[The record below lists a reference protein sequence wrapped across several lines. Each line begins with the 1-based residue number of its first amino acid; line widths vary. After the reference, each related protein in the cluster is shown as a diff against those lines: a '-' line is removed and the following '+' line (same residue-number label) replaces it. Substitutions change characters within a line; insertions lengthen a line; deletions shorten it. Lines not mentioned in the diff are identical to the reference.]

1 MSIKPTTLAVLQ
13 NLDLP
18 VIASPMFLISNP
30 KMVIEACKAGVVGSF
45 PTLNQREN
53 VGFDQWLTEIK
64 SALDTERNQGKNPAP
79 FAVNL
84 VVHKTN
90 KRLEQDLK
98 TIVKHQVPIVITSL
112 GINQAVIDAVHSYGG
127 LVFHDVIQTRH
138 AIKAVAGG
146 VDGLILVCAGA
157 GGHAGTLNPFA
168 FVGEVRKFYKG
179 VVILAGC
186 ISTGADIAAAKAMG
200 ADFAYMGTRFIATQE
215 ANALD
220 GYKQMVVESHSSD
233 IMYTPNISG
242 IHANFLTPSIVNSG
256 IDPNKL
262 TKPEKIDLGDEL
274 TVKEDNNGDKSD
286 GAWKTI
292 WSAGQGVGSIDKV
305 LPIAK
310 LVAELKAEYVQAKSN
325 L

>member
-1 MSIKPTTLAVLQ
+1 MSIKPTTLAALQ
-13 NLDLP
+13 NLELP
-18 VIASPMFLISNP
+18 AIASPMFLISNP
-30 KMVIEACKAGVVGSF
+30 KMVIETCKAGVIGSF
-45 PTLNQREN
+45 PALNQREN
-53 VGFDQWLTEIK
+53 AGFDQWLSEIK
-64 SALDTERNQGKNPAP
+64 SSLDAEREQGKNPAP

-112 GINQAVIDAVHSYGG
+112 GINQDVIDEVHSYGG

-138 AIKAVAGG
+138 AIKAATGG

-168 FVGEVRKFYKG
+168 FVGEVRKLYKG
-179 VVILAGC
+179 MVILAGC
-186 ISTGADIAAAKAMG
+186 ISSGADVAAAKAMG

-215 ANALD
+215 ANAVA
-220 GYKQMVVESHSSD
+220 GYKEMVVESHTSD

-242 IHANFLTPSIVNSG
+242 IHANFLTPSIINSG
-256 IDPNKL
+256 IDPNNL
-262 TKPEKIDLGDEL
+262 VKPEKIDLGDEL
-274 TVKEDNNGDKSD
+274 TAKEDSDGDKTD

-292 WSAGQGVGSIDKV
+292 WSAGQGVGSIDKI
-305 LPIAK
+305 LPVAG
-310 LVAELKAEYVQAKSN
+310 LVDELKAEYAQAKAN
-325 L
+325 I